1 MDKAQNEVRLSDL
14 ETLALM
20 VLRDSRPDCYLR
32 RTLNY
37 HKKPVY
43 KLMDGDHRPLTY
55 IMCDPLDALRRYGM
69 VELINLKNSDYLF
82 KLKL

>member
-1 MDKAQNEVRLSDL
+1 MPLSNV

-32 RTLNY
+32 RTLN
-37 HKKPVY
+37 HQNKGIY
-43 KLMDGDHRPLTY
+43 KLMDGDHNPMAY
-55 IMCDPLDALRRYGM
+55 IFRNVLDDLCRKDL
-69 VELINLKNSDYLF
+69 VKLFKLQNSDYLF

>member
-1 MDKAQNEVRLSDL
+1 MDKAQNEVPLSDL

-37 HKKPVY
+37 RNKPVY
-43 KLMDGDHRPLTY
+43 KLMDGEDRPLTY
-55 IMCDPLDALRRYGM
+55 FLRETVDGLHRKKL
-69 VELINLKNSDYLF
+69 VNLVNLKNSDYLF